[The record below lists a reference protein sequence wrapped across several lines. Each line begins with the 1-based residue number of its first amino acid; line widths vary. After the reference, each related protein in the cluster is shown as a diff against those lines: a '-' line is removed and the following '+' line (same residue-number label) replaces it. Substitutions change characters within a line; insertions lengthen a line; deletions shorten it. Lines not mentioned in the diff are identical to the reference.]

1 MPGFTINSIK
11 IPLGNILNTTL
22 KDIIQVRQ
30 TRINICII
38 RFQKNSIY

>member
-30 TRINICII
+30 KRPI
-38 RFQKNSIY
+38 KLESIFV